1 MKKFLSFIAVLAIT
15 IVTQAAPRT
24 AEEALRIAQS
34 FITEVPS
41 LANGKSVRLSL
52 ATTIHAE
59 TRLRN
64 AATGESSPAYYICS
78 IGENNGFVVVS
89 GDDRFKEVLGYTTSG
104 NADSAEM
111 PDGLK
116 YWLDVLAREMH
127 AALENS
133 SSEASVS
140 TTTIDENSYNTLT
153 SVTPL
158 VKTKWNQSAPFNDL
172 CPMTTDGRAVTG
184 CVATG
189 MAQIMKYHEAPTKG
203 IGSHT
208 NAYFSSCTADF
219 GNTVYDWANMCNE
232 YGATATDAQ
241 KNAVATLMYHCGVA
255 TDMRYTA
262 YDSATPSIYAGM
274 ALVNYFGYNPN
285 MHYEGRDYMSAE
297 AWKALLVS
305 ELQDGR
311 PLMYWGM
318 TGETSGAGHFFVCD
332 GYDAATG
339 LFHFNWGWGGTYDGY
354 YELSALEPGTGGIGA
369 GTGEF
374 NYFQSILVG
383 LQPEAMGEY
392 ESHFE
397 MKTFAPAKTT
407 MNQGAVMEFKITE
420 FSNNAINFTG
430 KIGFAVFKDG
440 ELFKILSMGNV
451 PGTLPLGAYYPE
463 HSMSCK
469 FDSSFSAGTY
479 QICLIAQNE
488 GQEGFDIIRA
498 YYTNTTIWNAEVTSD
513 YKVKFTPATELT
525 PSGIGEVE
533 TVKDVKSTDYYNLSG
548 VRMPHPQRGVMVRRT
563 VFTDGTVRVDKVMQ

>member
-15 IVTQAAPRT
+15 IVTQATPRT

-59 TRLRN
+59 TKLRN

-78 IGENNGFVVVS
+78 IGDNNGFVVVS

-116 YWLDVLAREMH
+116 YWLDFLASEMQ
-127 AALENS
+127 AAQKYYDANGTVRT
-133 SSEASVS
+133 ATV
-140 TTTIDENSYNTLT
+140 DENSYNTLT
-153 SVTPL
+153 NVTPL

-232 YGATATDAQ
+232 YGAEATDAQ

-255 TDMRYTA
+255 TDMKYSA

-297 AWKALLVS
+297 AWKTLLLS
-305 ELQDGR
+305 ELQAGR
-311 PLMYWGM
+311 PLVYSGHTSE
-318 TGETSGAGHFFVCD
+318 TGGAGHFFVCD
-332 GYDAATG
+332 GYDANTG
-339 LFHFNWGWGGTYDGY
+339 MFHFNWGWGGTYDGY
-354 YELSALEPGTGGIGA
+354 YELSALEPGIGGIGA

-374 NYFQSILVG
+374 NYLQGTIVG
-383 LQPEAMGEY
+383 MQPEIMGKY
-392 ESHFE
+392 ESCFK
-397 MKTFAPAKTT
+397 MKSFAPVKTT
-407 MNQGAVMEFKITE
+407 FNQGAYMEFDITE
-420 FSNNAINFTG
+420 LTNYAINFTG
-430 KIGFAVFKDG
+430 NIGFAVFKDG
-440 ELFKILSMGNV
+440 KFFTTLSMDNV
-451 PGTLPLGAYYPE
+451 WGSLRLGAYYPKI
-463 HSMSCK
+463 SLPCK

-513 YKVKFTPATELT
+513 YKVKFTPATELI
-525 PSGIGEVE
+525 PSGIGEVK

-548 VRMPHPQRGVMVRRT
+548 VRMPHPQRGIMVRRT

>member
-15 IVTQAAPRT
+15 IVTQATPRT

-59 TRLRN
+59 TKLRN

-78 IGENNGFVVVS
+78 IGDNNGFVVVS

-116 YWLDVLAREMH
+116 YWLDFLASEMQ
-127 AALENS
+127 AAQEHYDANGTVRT
-133 SSEASVS
+133 ATV
-140 TTTIDENSYNTLT
+140 DENSYNTLT

-232 YGATATDAQ
+232 YGAEATDAQ

-255 TDMRYTA
+255 TDMKYSA

-297 AWKALLVS
+297 AWKALLLS

-311 PLMYWGM
+311 PLVYSGHTSE
-318 TGETSGAGHFFVCD
+318 TGGAGHFFVCD
-332 GYDAATG
+332 GYDANTG
-339 LFHFNWGWGGTYDGY
+339 MFHFNWGWGGTYDGY
-354 YELSALEPGTGGIGA
+354 YELSALEPGIGGIGA

-374 NYFQSILVG
+374 NYLQGTIVG
-383 LQPEAMGEY
+383 MQPEIMGKY
-392 ESHFE
+392 ESCFK
-397 MKTFAPAKTT
+397 MKSFAPVKTT
-407 MNQGAVMEFKITE
+407 FNQGAYMEFDITE
-420 FSNNAINFTG
+420 LTNYAINFTG
-430 KIGFAVFKDG
+430 NIGFAVFKDG
-440 ELFKILSMGNV
+440 KFFTTLSMDNV
-451 PGTLPLGAYYPE
+451 WGSLRLGAYYPKI
-463 HSMSCK
+463 SLPCR

-513 YKVKFTPATELT
+513 YKVKFTPATDLA

-563 VFTDGTVRVDKVMQ
+563 VFTDGTVRMDKVMR

>member
-15 IVTQAAPRT
+15 IVTQATPRT

-59 TRLRN
+59 TKLRN

-78 IGENNGFVVVS
+78 IGDNNGFVVVS

-116 YWLDVLAREMH
+116 YWLDFLASEMQ
-127 AALENS
+127 AAQKYYDANGTVRT
-133 SSEASVS
+133 ATV
-140 TTTIDENSYNTLT
+140 DENSYNTLT

-158 VKTKWNQSAPFNDL
+158 VKTKWDQSTPFNDL

-232 YGATATDAQ
+232 YGAEATDAQ

-255 TDMRYTA
+255 TDMKYSA

-297 AWKALLVS
+297 AWKALLLS

-311 PLMYWGM
+311 PLVYSGHTSE
-318 TGETSGAGHFFVCD
+318 TGGAGHFFVCD
-332 GYDAATG
+332 GYDANTG
-339 LFHFNWGWGGTYDGY
+339 MFHFNWGWGGTYDGY
-354 YELSALEPGTGGIGA
+354 YELSALEPGIGGIGA

-374 NYFQSILVG
+374 NYLQGTIVG
-383 LQPEAMGEY
+383 MQPEIMGKY
-392 ESHFE
+392 ESCFK
-397 MKTFAPAKTT
+397 MKSFAPVKTT
-407 MNQGAVMEFKITE
+407 FNQGAYMEFDITE
-420 FSNNAINFTG
+420 LTNYAINFTG
-430 KIGFAVFKDG
+430 NIGFAVFKDG
-440 ELFKILSMGNV
+440 KFFTTLSMDNV
-451 PGTLPLGAYYPE
+451 WGSLRLGAYYPKI
-463 HSMSCK
+463 SLPCR

-488 GQEGFDIIRA
+488 GQEDFDIIRA

-513 YKVKFTPATELT
+513 YKVKFTPATDLA

-563 VFTDGTVRVDKVMQ
+563 VFTDGTVRMDKVMR